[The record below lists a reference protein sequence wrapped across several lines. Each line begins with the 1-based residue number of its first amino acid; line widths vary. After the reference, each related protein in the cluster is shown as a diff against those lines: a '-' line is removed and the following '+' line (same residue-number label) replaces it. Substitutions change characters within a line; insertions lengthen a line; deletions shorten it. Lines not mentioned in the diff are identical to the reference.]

1 MAEILERE
9 FAEVEAL
16 YDFNPSAMGL
26 NRAKSKTLMVIKG
39 DYVLAF

>member
-1 MAEILERE
+1 MAEILEKE